1 MKTKIKNADKGK
13 ISPYMLKLEKT
24 SYGVPTSLH
33 DPMKRSIDPKVKWC
47 FQLRIKVVMI
57 LRGSKTLST
66 KITVKNIRE
75 KLSHTKSFKKNSF
88 L

>member
-33 DPMKRSIDPKVKWC
+33 DPMKRSIDPKVK
-47 FQLRIKVVMI
+47 
-57 LRGSKTLST
+57 
-66 KITVKNIRE
+66 
-75 KLSHTKSFKKNSF
+75 
-88 L
+88 